1 MAFNINEIKSQL
13 ALGGARPSLFQVR
26 LTNPATSEA
35 DSVVPFMVKAAQI
48 PASTIAPIE
57 VFYFGRPIKLAGQ
70 RVFDNWTVTVINDE
84 DFKVRKALETW
95 SYNINSY
102 SGNIRE
108 FATSAPAEYKGR
120 AEVIQYSKVGEELRT
135 YVFEGI
141 FPIALGP
148 IELSWENG
156 NAIEEFQCEFALD
169 YWTVPADGQE

>member
-1 MAFNINEIKSQL
+1 M
-13 ALGGARPSLFQVR
+13 
-26 LTNPATSEA
+26 
-35 DSVVPFMVKAAQI
+35 
-48 PASTIAPIE
+48 
-57 VFYFGRPIKLAGQ
+57 LAGQ
-70 RVFDNWTVTVINDE
+70 RIFDNWTVTVINDE

-108 FATSAPAEYKGR
+108 FPTAAPSEYKAR
-120 AEVIQYSKVGEELRT
+120 AEVIQFSKTGEELRT

-141 FPIALGP
+141 FPLALGP

>member
-26 LTNPATSEA
+26 VTNPATSEA

-48 PASTIAPIE
+48 PASTVAPIE

-84 DFKVRKALETW
+84 DFKVRRALETW

-102 SGNIRE
+102 SGNVRE
-108 FATSAPAEYKGR
+108 FGTSAPSEYKGR
-120 AEVIQYSKVGEELRT
+120 AEVIQYSKVGEDLRT
-135 YVFEGI
+135 YFFEGI
-141 FPIALGP
+141 
-148 IELSWENG
+148 
-156 NAIEEFQCEFALD
+156 
-169 YWTVPADGQE
+169 